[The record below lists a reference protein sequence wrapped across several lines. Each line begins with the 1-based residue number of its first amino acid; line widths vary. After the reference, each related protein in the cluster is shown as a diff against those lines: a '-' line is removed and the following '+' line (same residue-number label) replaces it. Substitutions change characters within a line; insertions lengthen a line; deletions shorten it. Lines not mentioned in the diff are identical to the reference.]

1 MKRVFW
7 SSHAVRR
14 AAFGAAI
21 WCVYAGL
28 VIAVFPR
35 VLHTDS
41 ALDATLAFVLGLLM
55 AVRINRAYERWWE
68 GRTLWGTLVNAS
80 RNLAVKIRTF
90 VRPEAQ
96 ESERVYALVAAFA
109 YGLRDH
115 LRGGARLDRLPG
127 FAEGDAADHVPSAV
141 VVAVYGCF
149 RDWAAAGRVTQDE
162 LRMLD
167 LEGRVLLDVAGGCER
182 IHNTTLPPSLT
193 WVTRIAVASALLLA
207 PWAAAEELGWWLLP
221 VAGGVAFLMLV
232 AETIANSLEHPFGT
246 ELNQLDLTRIA
257 RAIETSTGEILGV
270 DQRRTA

>member
-14 AAFGAAI
+14 ATFGAVL
-21 WCVYAGL
+21 WSVYAGV

-35 VLHTDS
+35 VLLTDS
-41 ALDATLAFVLGLLM
+41 ALDATLAFVLGLWM

-80 RNLAVKIRTF
+80 RNLAVKIRTL
-90 VRPEAQ
+90 VRPEA
-96 ESERVYALVAAFA
+96 EEAERVHALITAFA
-109 YGLRDH
+109 YGLRDQ

-127 FAEGDAADHVPSAV
+127 FEENEVADHVPSAV
-141 VVAVYGCF
+141 VVAVYRCF
-149 RDWAAAGRVTQDE
+149 RDWTAAGRVTQDE

-167 LEGRVLLDVAGGCER
+167 LEGRILLEVAGGCER
-182 IHNTTLPPSLT
+182 IHNTSLPPSLT
-193 WVTRIAVASALLLA
+193 WVTRIAVAAALLLA
-207 PWAAAEELGWWLLP
+207 PWAAAEELGWWLVP

-246 ELNQLDLTRIA
+246 ELNQLDLTEIS
-257 RAIETSTGEILGV
+257 RAIEISTGEILGV
-270 DQRRTA
+270 E

>member
-1 MKRVFW
+1 MKRLFW

-14 AAFGAAI
+14 ATFGAVL
-21 WCVYAGL
+21 WSVYAGV
-28 VIAVFPR
+28 VIATLPR
-35 VLHTDS
+35 VLHTDT
-41 ALDATLAFVLGLLM
+41 ALDAMLAFVLGLLM

-90 VRPEAQ
+90 VRPEVEEA
-96 ESERVYALVAAFA
+96 ERVHALITAFA

-127 FAEGDAADHVPSAV
+127 FDENEVADHVPSAV

-149 RDWAAAGRVTQDE
+149 RDWTAAGRVTQDE

-167 LEGRVLLDVAGGCER
+167 LEGRIMLDVAGGCER
-182 IHNTTLPPSLT
+182 IRNTSLPPSLT
-193 WVTRIAVASALLLA
+193 WVTRIAVASALMLA
-207 PWAAAEELGWWLLP
+207 PWAAAEELGWWLVP

-246 ELNQLDLTRIA
+246 ELNQLDLTEISD
-257 RAIETSTGEILGV
+257 AIEESTGEILGV
-270 DQRRTA
+270 K